1 MEYRE
6 IIQRKNK
13 ILSITLL
20 MSIVLRCIVNA
31 VYIGVES
38 VIGLGIAGLV
48 AGGILLF
55 LSCKINPGVM
65 MYLMVAFLTGISVAC
80 MVMFPTTTNY
90 LMFFLAIFMIVLYED
105 IRPIALQCVLSAV
118 FMYVFF
124 FRYTKELAQ
133 TWSEDAMAMCVV
145 YVISALFVFWS
156 LCRITGQQFASL
168 NKSTEES
175 DRARKHA
182 EKLLG
187 QIGRS
192 ISSLEKTSAMI
203 NGSIGV
209 TEEISDKIFV
219 TASDVAKGAVADVEA
234 AEGIKEMVQNGV
246 DQIRRVSDA
255 SVMMT
260 RISNAT
266 NGSVTAGAGKVQS
279 MNGQMKELNQK
290 MDAIAEAITLL
301 NDENKEIVRI
311 LTTLDEITSQTNLLS
326 LNASIEAARAGEQ
339 GRGFAVVALEIRN
352 LSENSSKFTERIH
365 TILDGIQERTRQV
378 MEEINTGQKFVSEC
392 SKEMENVDISF
403 QMISDNTGQVL
414 IRSQEIEDKAK
425 NLENLLGQTLADVNR
440 ISDNVAVTSSAMGDI
455 SDSITKL
462 HENVDVV
469 VNGYNDINDIT
480 ASLVDVAG

>member
-38 VIGLGIAGLV
+38 VIGLGIAGLA

-55 LSCKINPGVM
+55 LSYKINPGVM

-168 NKSTEES
+168 KKSTEES

-182 EKLLG
+182 EKLLD

-246 DQIRRVSDA
+246 DKIRRVSDA

-440 ISDNVAVTSSAMGDI
+440 ISDNVAVTSSAMEDI

-469 VNGYNDINDIT
+469 VSGYNDINDIT

>member
-6 IIQRKNK
+6 IIRRKNK

-38 VIGLGIAGLV
+38 VIGLGIVGLAAG
-48 AGGILLF
+48 AILLV
-55 LSCKINPGVM
+55 LSYKISPGVM

-118 FMYVFF
+118 FMYIFF

-156 LCRITGQQFASL
+156 LCRITGQQFDSL
-168 NKSTEES
+168 KTSTEES

-246 DQIRRVSDA
+246 DKIRRVSDA

-266 NGSVTAGAGKVQS
+266 NGSVTEGAGKVQF
-279 MNGQMKELNQK
+279 MNGQMKELNRK
-290 MDAIAEAITLL
+290 MDAIAEAIIRL

-311 LTTLDEITSQTNLLS
+311 LTTLDEITSRTNLLS

-339 GRGFAVVALEIRN
+339 GKGFAVVALEIRN
-352 LSENSSKFTERIH
+352 LSENSSKFTEQIH
-365 TILDGIQERTRQV
+365 TILDGIQERTQCV
-378 MEEINTGQKFVSEC
+378 MEEINIGQKFVSEC
-392 SKEMENVDISF
+392 SKEMENVDVSF

-414 IRSQEIEDKAK
+414 IQSREIEDKAK

-440 ISDNVAVTSSAMGDI
+440 ISDNVAVTSSAMEDI

-462 HENVDVV
+462 HKNVDVV
-469 VNGYNDINDIT
+469 VSGYNDINDIT

>member
-55 LSCKINPGVM
+55 LSYKINPGVM

-168 NKSTEES
+168 KKSTEES

-469 VNGYNDINDIT
+469 VSGYNDINDIT